1 MSGMRTS
8 RRLVVAFVVTCALVL
23 LAPPAPVGAAGTAS
37 ITIHARQC
45 PAGQPTTDI
54 FTDCHGFPADP
65 ITTFRLNGHGAKT
78 VNDRGNLRY
87 SNLTAGTRTITLVS
101 DNQPFEFLHLRVFCS
116 VPSTGVPPVEK
127 AVRINDQEQ
136 ASFRYALKAGQQ
148 VVCDVYFI
156 PESGQ

>member
-1 MSGMRTS
+1 MSGIRVS
-8 RRLVVAFVVTCALVL
+8 RRLVVAFIFTSAMVFLTL
-23 LAPPAPVGAAGTAS
+23 PSSVGAAGTAS

-45 PAGQPTTDI
+45 PVGEPTTDI
-54 FTDCHGFPADP
+54 FADCHGFPADP

-78 VNDRGNLRY
+78 INDRGNLKY

-101 DNQPFEFLHLRVFCS
+101 DNQPFEFLHLRVYCS
-116 VPSTGVPPVEK
+116 VPSTGAPAVEK
-127 AVRINDQEQ
+127 TVQINDQQQ
-136 ASFRYALKAGQQ
+136 AYFRYALKAGQQ